1 MAKYRNTLLFLTFP
15 SLLLFCVSAENLRRD
30 YYADICPNVEN
41 IVRTAVTAKFKETV
55 VTIPGTLRLFAHDCF
70 VRGCDG
76 SILIAS
82 TPENTAERDHPDNL
96 SIAGD
101 GFDTVG
107 RAKEAVDA
115 VPQCENKVSC
125 ADILVMA
132 TRDVV
137 YLAGGPSYEVEL
149 GRLDGLSSTS
159 TSVNGKIPQASS
171 NLDQLNAIFG
181 ALGLSQDDMIA
192 LSGAYI
198 NYYKISY
205 SFINYNSFFLII
217 LIFVKSAHT
226 LGFSHC
232 SNFENRIRNFSKDN
246 PVDPTLNRT
255 YAAQLQA
262 QCPTN
267 VDSTLVVPLDP
278 ITPSRFDNQYF
289 KNLQMGMGLLTSDQI
304 LYEDTRSRPTVRRW
318 AKHSQLSAQSF
329 VLAMTRMGRVGVKST
344 PGQGNVRRNCFA
356 FN

>member
-1 MAKYRNTLLFLTFP
+1 MAKYRNTLLFLTLP

-41 IVRTAVTAKFKETV
+41 IVRTAVTAKFKETI

-70 VRGCDG
+70 VQGCDG

-181 ALGLSQDDMIA
+181 DLGLSQDDMIA
-192 LSGAYI
+192 LSGA
-198 NYYKISY
+198 
-205 SFINYNSFFLII
+205 
-217 LIFVKSAHT
+217 HT

-232 SNFENRIRNFSKDN
+232 SNFANRVRNFSKYY

-255 YAAQLQA
+255 YAAQLQEL
-262 QCPTN
+262 CPTN
-267 VDSTLVVPLDP
+267 VDPTLVAPLDP
-278 ITPSRFDNQYF
+278 ITTLRFDNQYF

-304 LYEDTRSRPTVRRW
+304 LYEDTRSRPTVNKW
-318 AKHSQLSAQSF
+318 AKNSHLSAQRF
-329 VLAMTRMGRVGVKST
+329 VIAMTRMGRVGVKT
-344 PGQGNVRRNCFA
+344 KPGQGNIRRNCFA